1 MINYKKII
9 NNLTN
14 LFQLGLLTTKDIK
27 QEIRNLIQF
36 KKEKTMNELNNS
48 HSRDL
53 EELKNKIN
61 SLKLEIQKLKKL
73 VGKR

>member
-1 MINYKKII
+1 MIYFKKII

-14 LFQLGLLTTKDIK
+14 LFQLSLLTAKDIR

-36 KKEKTMNELNNS
+36 KKEKTMHELNNS
-48 HSRDL
+48 YSRDL

-61 SLKLEIQKLKKL
+61 SLKLEIKKLKKL
-73 VGKR
+73 IGNR

>member
-9 NNLTN
+9 NDLTN
-14 LFQLGLLTTKDIK
+14 LFQLSLLTTKDIK
-27 QEIRNLIQF
+27 QEIKNLIQF

>member
-14 LFQLGLLTTKDIK
+14 LFQLSLLTTKDIK
-27 QEIRNLIQF
+27 QEIKNLIQF

-48 HSRDL
+48 NSRDL

>member
-14 LFQLGLLTTKDIK
+14 LFQLSVLTTKDIK
-27 QEIRNLIQF
+27 QEIKNLIQF

>member
-14 LFQLGLLTTKDIK
+14 LFQLSLLTTKDIK

-36 KKEKTMNELNNS
+36 KKEKSMNELNNS
-48 HSRDL
+48 YSCDL

>member
-14 LFQLGLLTTKDIK
+14 LFQLSLLTTKDIK
-27 QEIRNLIQF
+27 QEIKNLIQF

-61 SLKLEIQKLKKL
+61 SLKIEIQKLKKL

>member
-1 MINYKKII
+1 M

-14 LFQLGLLTTKDIK
+14 LFQLSLLTTKDIK
-27 QEIRNLIQF
+27 QEIRNLIRF

-53 EELKNKIN
+53 EELKNKIS

>member
-1 MINYKKII
+1 MINCKKII

-14 LFQLGLLTTKDIK
+14 LFQLSLLTTKDIK

>member
-14 LFQLGLLTTKDIK
+14 LFQLSLLTTKDIK

-61 SLKLEIQKLKKL
+61 SLKIQKLKKL

>member
-14 LFQLGLLTTKDIK
+14 LFQLSLLTIKDIK
-27 QEIRNLIQF
+27 QEIRNLLQF

>member
-14 LFQLGLLTTKDIK
+14 LFQISLLTTKDIK

-36 KKEKTMNELNNS
+36 KKEKNINQSNNS
-48 HSRDL
+48 LSSDL
-53 EELKNKIN
+53 EEIKNKIN
-61 SLKLEIQKLKKL
+61 KLKLEIQKLKKL

>member
-14 LFQLGLLTTKDIK
+14 LFQLSLLTTKDIK
-27 QEIRNLIQF
+27 QEIKNLIQF

-53 EELKNKIN
+53 EELKKKIN

>member
-1 MINYKKII
+1 MFNYKKII

-14 LFQLGLLTTKDIK
+14 LFQLSLLTIKDIK

-48 HSRDL
+48 YSRDL

>member
-14 LFQLGLLTTKDIK
+14 LFQISLLTTKDIK

>member
-14 LFQLGLLTTKDIK
+14 LFQLSLLTTKDIK
-27 QEIRNLIQF
+27 QEIKNLIQL

>member
-14 LFQLGLLTTKDIK
+14 LFQLSLLTTKDIK
-27 QEIRNLIQF
+27 QEIKNLIQF
-36 KKEKTMNELNNS
+36 NKEKTMNELNNS

>member
-14 LFQLGLLTTKDIK
+14 LFQLSLLTTKDIK

>member
-14 LFQLGLLTTKDIK
+14 LFQLSLLTIKDIK

-36 KKEKTMNELNNS
+36 KKEKSMNELNNS
-48 HSRDL
+48 YNCDL

>member
-14 LFQLGLLTTKDIK
+14 LFQLSLLTTKDIK
-27 QEIRNLIQF
+27 QEIKNLIQF

-61 SLKLEIQKLKKL
+61 SLKLEIRKLKKL